1 MKYYNLDECL
11 NCGEKLILTDEDTIK
26 YFKEQDEINKAGE
39 EMTLKCLKCR
49 TGILVKGGEM
59 KMDNTTKESEKWM
72 DIPHSQD
79 IIKTLDNLIETLE
92 PLFEKGKIYKGEDI
106 LLMLNKVKSFAR
118 EVF

>member
-1 MKYYNLDECL
+1 
-11 NCGEKLILTDEDTIK
+11 
-26 YFKEQDEINKAGE
+26 
-39 EMTLKCLKCR
+39 
-49 TGILVKGGEM
+49 
-59 KMDNTTKESEKWM
+59 M

-106 LLMLNKVKSFAR
+106 LLMLNKIKSFAR

>member
-49 TGILVKGGEM
+49 TGMLIKGGEM
-59 KMDNTTKESEKWM
+59 KMSEKWM

-106 LLMLNKVKSFAR
+106 LLMLNKIKSNVR